1 MSDSEH
7 IKQILERLNKLD
19 TLETLSTKTLAKLE
33 NLEAHVNDLDVKLET
48 LEAKSRN
55 QDKSIGELKASANFF
70 NQKFEENKDLLTA
83 DTMEVIKNQ
92 QLKINKLNK
101 ELLYMEAYS
110 RRENLIITGIPE
122 SREDTGVEDT
132 AKVLVA
138 FMANELN
145 VSNAA
150 DIDFQRVH
158 RLGKPKDKG
167 PRAIIARFLKY
178 PDKERILSLG
188 KHLRDKLFI
197 CSQITLKKFNDRGN
211 DNLRSS
217 KTQNKLEK
225 GLPLAKASRI
235 CYTSIDS

>member
-1 MSDSEH
+1 
-7 IKQILERLNKLD
+7 
-19 TLETLSTKTLAKLE
+19 
-33 NLEAHVNDLDVKLET
+33 
-48 LEAKSRN
+48 
-55 QDKSIGELKASANFF
+55 
-70 NQKFEENKDLLTA
+70 
-83 DTMEVIKNQ
+83 
-92 QLKINKLNK
+92 
-101 ELLYMEAYS
+101 MEAYS

-132 AKVLVA
+132 AKVLVD

-145 VSNAA
+145 VSNAT

-188 KHLRDKLFI
+188 KHLCDKDIHMFSDYPEEI
-197 CSQITLKKFNDRGN
+197 QHRGN

-235 CYTSIDS
+235 FYTSMDSLSLNKRELTEF

>member
-1 MSDSEH
+1 
-7 IKQILERLNKLD
+7 
-19 TLETLSTKTLAKLE
+19 
-33 NLEAHVNDLDVKLET
+33 
-48 LEAKSRN
+48 
-55 QDKSIGELKASANFF
+55 
-70 NQKFEENKDLLTA
+70 
-83 DTMEVIKNQ
+83 MEVIKNQ

-132 AKVLVA
+132 AKVLVD

-145 VSNAA
+145 VSNAT
-150 DIDFQRVH
+150 DINFQRVH

-188 KHLRDKLFI
+188 KHLCDKDIHMFSDYPEEI
-197 CSQITLKKFNDRGN
+197 QHRGN
-211 DNLRSS
+211 DN
-217 KTQNKLEK
+217 
-225 GLPLAKASRI
+225 
-235 CYTSIDS
+235 

>member
-1 MSDSEH
+1 M
-7 IKQILERLNKLD
+7 
-19 TLETLSTKTLAKLE
+19 
-33 NLEAHVNDLDVKLET
+33 
-48 LEAKSRN
+48 
-55 QDKSIGELKASANFF
+55 KASANFF

-83 DTMEVIKNQ
+83 DTMEAIKNQ

-101 ELLYMEAYS
+101 ELLCMEAYS

-122 SREDTGVEDT
+122 SREDTGVDDT
-132 AKVLVA
+132 AKVLVD

-150 DIDFQRVH
+150 DTDFQWVH

-188 KHLRDKLFI
+188 KHLRDKDIHMFSDYPEEIQRLRKR
-197 CSQITLKKFNDRGN
+197 QLKK
-211 DNLRSS
+211 L
-217 KTQNKLEK
+217 KTQNTLEK
-225 GLPLAKASRI
+225 GLPLAKASQI
-235 CYTSIDS
+235 CYTSMDFLSLNKRELTEFWLRP